1 MIVLF
6 EKVARH
12 IIGFFVVHVLGRI
25 LKYIPGEQEACN
37 KKMRRDPR
45 FLAFIPDHFKTQE
58 IYERVTEKY
67 PSLFIYVPD
76 RLKTQEMC
84 NKAVKEFP
92 LAYVPADLKTKE
104 MCKKAVEKDTN
115 ILKNI
120 SDQYITQEMGNEA
133 RGCPWL
139 KGHVPDHF
147 KTQEMCTRALEVC
160 PWSLEHILD
169 CFVTQQQIKL
179 WCDHDYYCSDGRL
192 LKWYEDHKKR
202 KVQKASNKRRVNAYC
217 LAFIKILG
225 LVYVRR

>member
-1 MIVLF
+1 
-6 EKVARH
+6 
-12 IIGFFVVHVLGRI
+12 
-25 LKYIPGEQEACN
+25 
-37 KKMRRDPR
+37 
-45 FLAFIPDHFKTQE
+45 
-58 IYERVTEKY
+58 
-67 PSLFIYVPD
+67 
-76 RLKTQEMC
+76 
-84 NKAVKEFP
+84 
-92 LAYVPADLKTKE
+92 
-104 MCKKAVEKDTN
+104 
-115 ILKNI
+115 
-120 SDQYITQEMGNEA
+120 MGNEA